1 MTTLSTER
9 PTTVAD
15 LLAQPGIEHEQ
26 PDKSRQINV
35 SNTERMWSMIGGSAV
50 ALFGLARGRLSGL
63 ALAGLGGMLLY
74 RGFTG
79 YCPLNAA
86 IGRNSAE
93 SQGPAEPEQYFT
105 HGIHVEHC
113 VTVNRP
119 AEELFQFWRN
129 FENLPR
135 FMQHL
140 ESVKCLDASRS
151 QWVARAPAGFT
162 VQWDAQIIN
171 EEPNTLIA
179 WRSLGATDVD
189 NAGSVR
195 FVSAPGDRGTEVHVV
210 LDYIPPA
217 GKFGSLIASLFGKA
231 PEQQIR
237 QDLRRFKQLMEAGEI
252 PTTQGQPRGAC
263 R

>member
-1 MTTLSTER
+1 MTTLSTNR
-9 PTTVAD
+9 PTAAD
-15 LLAQPGIEHEQ
+15 FLAQPGVEPEQ
-26 PDKSRQINV
+26 PDMSRQINV
-35 SNTERMWSMIGGSAV
+35 SSSERMWSLIGGSAV
-50 ALFGLARGRLSGL
+50 ALFGLARGRLSGM

-86 IGRNSAE
+86 MGRNSAE
-93 SQGPAEPEQYFT
+93 SDPPAEPEQYFNR
-105 HGIHVEHC
+105 GIHVEHS
-113 VTVNRP
+113 VTVNRS

-140 ESVKCLDASRS
+140 ETVKCLDAKRSR
-151 QWVARAPAGFT
+151 WVARAPAGFT

-171 EEPNTLIA
+171 QEPNALIA
-179 WRSLGATDVD
+179 WRSVGGTDVD

-195 FVSAPGDRGTEVHVV
+195 FIPAPADRGTEVRVV

-217 GKFGSLIASLFGKA
+217 GKIGAIIASLFGKA

-252 PTTQGQPRGAC
+252 PTTQGQPHGAC